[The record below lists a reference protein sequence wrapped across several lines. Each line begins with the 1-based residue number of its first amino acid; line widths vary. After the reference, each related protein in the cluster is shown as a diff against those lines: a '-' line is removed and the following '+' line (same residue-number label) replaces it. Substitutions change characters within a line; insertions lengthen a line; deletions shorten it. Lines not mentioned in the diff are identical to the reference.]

1 MHYKI
6 PQLEGNGTL
15 TQENA
20 VSVYSHYLNS
30 DRVDYDGIKRK
41 PTKVSILHAML
52 RNHSP
57 NKNNLIQRHL
67 DAGKK
72 VYFWSDQHFGH
83 SNIIKYANRPFEDK
97 GHMDRIM
104 IENYFNT
111 IKNDD
116 LVVWVGDVAFS
127 GVTECRQMLGNLP
140 GAKVLIMGNHDFDKK
155 YNFKDFGIFQEV
167 YMATVF
173 NMAIEEKVCNLIVS
187 HYPIQNELLPE
198 NTLNI
203 HGHIHDKTADI
214 KNINVSVEKTEYR
227 PIDITNIITE
237 KFMLV
242 S

>member
-1 MHYKI
+1 MYYKT
-6 PQLEGNGTL
+6 PQLEKDGTL

-20 VSVYSHYLNS
+20 VSVYNHYLNS

-41 PTKVSILHAML
+41 PTKVSILHAMIK
-52 RNHSP
+52 NHSV
-57 NKNNLIQRHL
+57 NKANLIQQYI

-83 SNIIKYANRPFEDK
+83 ANIIKYSNRPFDDK
-97 GHMDRIM
+97 GHMDKVM
-104 IENYFNT
+104 IKNYFDVV
-111 IKNDD
+111 NDED

-127 GVTECRQMLGNLP
+127 GVTECRQIFNNLP
-140 GAKVLIMGNHDFDKK
+140 GTKVLVMGNHDFDRKN
-155 YNFKDFGIFQEV
+155 NFKDFGIFQEV

-173 NMAIEEKVCNLIVS
+173 HLKIEDKICNLLIS
-187 HYPIQNELLPE
+187 HYPIENKLLPE

-214 KNINVSVEKTEYR
+214 KNINVSVEKTNYR

-237 KFMLV
+237 TFLLV

>member
-1 MHYKI
+1 MHYKK
-6 PQLEGNGTL
+6 PKLEENGTL

-52 RNHSP
+52 KNHSP
-57 NKNNLIQRHL
+57 NKNNIIQQYL

-83 SNIIKYANRPFEDK
+83 NNIIKYANRPFEDK

-111 IKNDD
+111 VKNDD

-127 GVTECRQMLGNLP
+127 GITECRQMLSNLP

-155 YNFKDFGIFQEV
+155 NNFKDFGIFKEV

-173 NMAIEEKVCNLIVS
+173 NMSIKEKVCNLIVS

-227 PIDITNIITE
+227 PIDITDIITE
-237 KFMLV
+237 KFMLI